1 MLILVNNQEFETNP
15 SNLLTDFLFKG
26 TVHTGTSLVE
36 TVYGVTEDEVISL
49 AYQLKELNKDFNTVH
64 LYNPAGEYIGVK
76 FL

>member
-1 MLILVNNQEFETNP
+1 MHILIGNQEFNINP
-15 SNLLTDFLFKG
+15 SGLSTKLLFRG

-36 TVYGVTEDEVISL
+36 TVYGVTKDEVISL

-64 LYNPAGEYIGVK
+64 LYNPTGEYIGVK

>member
-1 MLILVNNQEFETNP
+1 MKVMINNKEFDNNSSKLP
-15 SNLLTDFLFKG
+15 INLLFKG

-36 TVYGVTEDEVISL
+36 IVYGVTKDEVISL

-64 LYNPAGEYIGVK
+64 LYNPTGEYIGVK